1 MKFRYRLITALILI
15 ISELSAHAQVT
26 MSYAMDTPQLSF
38 IWQNTDKYET
48 LDSAYLTVT
57 YSLRYRS
64 SETDKT
70 MSSEDLMNLQMGRV
84 YNAFFSSNLREADIA
99 NTESMK
105 TSMYFSAGYATTL
118 IGFDLLLSYKDST
131 LTETNRLPFTTQV
144 IEYTEH
150 TPSISWQYTPYDTL
164 TVMGYLCSAAIC
176 THGGR
181 VWKVYYTDM
190 IPLPYGPWKLGGTPG
205 LILKAM
211 DTENN
216 FVFEAAGLTRK
227 PAPIIR
233 YNWDRRKMKKD
244 EWKKY
249 ESYIYEHAGAFARN
263 TGTRIV
269 ISDNSSRGFHRLSEN
284 DNWSEYHVTLER

>member
-1 MKFRYRLITALILI
+1 
-15 ISELSAHAQVT
+15 

-57 YSLRYRS
+57 YSLRYRN
-64 SETDKT
+64 SETDKS
-70 MSSEDLMNLQMGRV
+70 MSSEDLMDLQLGRV
-84 YNAFFSSNLREADIA
+84 YNAFFSRNLREADIK
-99 NTESMK
+99 NTKSIK
-105 TSMYFSAGYATTL
+105 DNMYFSAGYATTL

-150 TPSISWQYTPYDTL
+150 TPSISWQYRSNDTL

-190 IPLPYGPWKLGGTPG
+190 IPLPYGPWKVGGTPG

-211 DTENN
+211 DPENN

-233 YNWDRRKMKKD
+233 YNWDRRKMKRTNGKNTRAIFMSMQ
-244 EWKKY
+244 EHSRAIPER
-249 ESYIYEHAGAFARN
+249 ES
-263 TGTRIV
+263 
-269 ISDNSSRGFHRLSEN
+269 SSPTTVPADS
-284 DNWSEYHVTLER
+284 TT